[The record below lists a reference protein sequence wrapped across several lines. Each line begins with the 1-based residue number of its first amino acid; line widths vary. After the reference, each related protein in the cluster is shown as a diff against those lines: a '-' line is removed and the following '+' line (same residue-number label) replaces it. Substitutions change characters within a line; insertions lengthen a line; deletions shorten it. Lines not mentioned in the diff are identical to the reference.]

1 MVIHI
6 GEVRK
11 GPQDDPTNSG
21 MCQIRLFNKQ
31 NDEQNI
37 KDEHLKWCP
46 ALQSTT
52 SAATSGIG
60 DIPSGIIPGTRVLVT
75 YLEEDTFQQHPII
88 IGTLGRGELP
98 YSKGLGT
105 QQDPQ
110 SGGKIDDS
118 KKGPD
123 NPAPSK
129 SATGI
134 YEA

>member
-1 MVIHI
+1 MRVHI

-11 GPQDDPTNSG
+11 APHDDPTNSG
-21 MCQIRLFNKQ
+21 MCQVRLFNKQ
-31 NDEQNI
+31 NDEQNV
-37 KDEHLKWCP
+37 KDENLKWCP

-60 DIPSGIIPGTRVLVT
+60 DIPAGMIPGTRVLVT
-75 YLEEDTFQQHPII
+75 YLEEDTLQQHPII
-88 IGTLGRGELP
+88 IGTLQRGELP
-98 YSKGLGT
+98 YAKGLGK

-123 NPAPSK
+123 NGAPSE

-134 YEA
+134 YEV